1 MWFEAAA
8 PAAEPGPHHP
18 PCGGGARAGS
28 VLEWPLAAG
37 WWPLAWPTVR
47 VPCRVCSLSS
57 EKGEGARD
65 DSPSDAAE
73 GSAPERQAAGADP
86 DSGCDELLLLTAR
99 RQVQVL
105 LPWLPNSNYL
115 LVRLPQPVA
124 DQVEGMSALMSD
136 AGGGLA
142 VGGRRGDD
150 EEALAA
156 AACEALYSREAQ
168 C

>member
-1 MWFEAAA
+1 
-8 PAAEPGPHHP
+8 
-18 PCGGGARAGS
+18 

-47 VPCRVCSLSS
+47 VPCRVCSLP
-57 EKGEGARD
+57 GA
-65 DSPSDAAE
+65 
-73 GSAPERQAAGADP
+73 ERQPAGADP

-105 LPWLPNSNYL
+105 LPRLPNSNYL

-124 DQVEGMSALMSD
+124 DKVEGMSALMSG
-136 AGGGLA
+136 AGGLA
-142 VGGRRGDD
+142 VGGGRGDD

-156 AACEALYSREAQ
+156 AACEALYSHEAQ